1 MSNELSPHVRDM
13 TSDELAIVV
22 TKDEALVLFEMLS
35 RYGERRPG
43 HSDKTL
49 TVLDSAE
56 RQALWNLLC
65 CIERELVA
73 PFAPDYAELLAGAK
87 AKLSYEGGAPFAA

>member
-1 MSNELSPHVRDM
+1 MA
-13 TSDELAIVV
+13 SDELAIVV
-22 TKDEALVLFEMLS
+22 TKDEALVLFEILS
-35 RYGERRPG
+35 RYGERAPG

-73 PFAPDYAELLAGAK
+73 PFAPDYAALLAGAK
-87 AKLSYEGGAPFAA
+87 AKLTYVGGVPFEA